1 MSFCSEVKKEISVSP
16 LPHSCCRRAFA
27 YGLLQCAHAFSLEEL
42 SIVTEHR
49 AVAAAYA
56 AVITALFEDVSF
68 FEQTLP
74 RKNGQYYTVTVA
86 DEQDRAAILAAFGH
100 TGHEMT
106 TRLNRANIDC
116 PQCACAYIRG
126 AFLACGAISD
136 PEAAYHLE
144 MSLSLHKLSTDIL
157 TLLDECEL
165 SFKHI
170 LRKGCAVLYL
180 KDSDRIADFL
190 AYIGAQSGSLQLYQA
205 MMLKS
210 IRNTVNRRTNCES
223 ANIGKTADAAS
234 AQLQAIQ
241 KIERNGGLSQLPPD
255 LYELAQM
262 RVEHPEYSLRD
273 LGEAFDPPLSR
284 SGINHRLRRLTEYA
298 AALPD

>member
-1 MSFCSEVKKEISVSP
+1 MSFCSDIKKEISVSP
-16 LPHSCCRRAFA
+16 LPHACCRRAFA
-27 YGLLQCAHAFSLEEL
+27 YGLLQCAHAFSLEEM

-56 AVITALFEDVSF
+56 AVLTTLFEDVSF

-74 RKNGQYYTVTVA
+74 RKNGHYYTVTIA
-86 DEQDRAAILAAFGH
+86 DEEDRRTILAAFGH
-100 TGHEMT
+100 TGHELS
-106 TRLNRANIDC
+106 TRLNRANLDC
-116 PQCACAYIRG
+116 GQCAAAYIRG

-136 PEAAYHLE
+136 PESDYHLE

-157 TLLDECEL
+157 ALLGECEL
-165 SFKHI
+165 TFKHI

-190 AYIGAQSGSLQLYQA
+190 AYVGAQSGSLLLYQA

-223 ANIGKTADAAS
+223 ANISKTADAAS
-234 AQLQAIQ
+234 QQLRA
-241 KIERNGGLSQLPPD
+241 IERIEQCGGLSQLPPE
-255 LYELAQM
+255 LEELALL
-262 RVEHPEYSLRD
+262 RKEHPEYSLRE
-273 LGEAFDPPLSR
+273 LAEALDPPLTR
-284 SGINHRLRRLTEYA
+284 SGINHRLRRLTEFA
-298 AALPD
+298 AGLSE